1 MRIEI
6 GGCIVQA
13 KAYTSDPIS
22 VEATPLAGDF
32 TRADIE
38 VYGLD
43 HSGESFEG
51 RVFLNNPDADEST
64 DLTLDNGYAGSF
76 YIFGHGGCFGDVGH
90 CEVSGQRRAY
100 DPRQSHPLLPQT
112 KAVRATEALRRVA
125 AQGEDIKVTV
135 VPVLAPGI
143 EQPDTGDIE
152 DVLKFDHV
160 SIISYKS

>member
-1 MRIEI
+1 M
-6 GGCIVQA
+6 QA

-22 VEATPLAGDF
+22 VEAAPLAGDF
-32 TRADIE
+32 SHADIE
-38 VYGLD
+38 VHGLD

-51 RVFLNNPDADEST
+51 RVFLNNPDANEHT
-64 DLTLDNGYAGSF
+64 DLTPDDGYAGSF

-90 CEVSGQRRAY
+90 CEVSGQSRAY

-112 KAVRATEALRRVA
+112 KAVRATEALRRAA

-135 VPVLAPGI
+135 VPVLDPGI
-143 EQPDTGDIE
+143 EQPDTEGIE

-160 SIISYKS
+160 SIISYR